1 GVKKV
6 KRGTERVKKGGIR
19 SGILGL
25 ISHHITLHHITLHHT
40 TFLGIDNLSLSIN
53 PTIHSLRTRVT
64 QINQSVLLYRKV
76 NEQLIAHYLHASVS
90 IFFLGS
96 AGFIYCTI
104 SAFMILLFP
113 IAETDTGKIGHH
125 PYFISY
131 DLLAKI
137 PAVGLTL
144 FMAIIGT
151 CISLVMI
158 KQALKDHKRTHSNA
172 R

>member
-53 PTIHSLRTRVT
+53 PTIHSL
-64 QINQSVLLYRKV
+64 L
-76 NEQLIAHYLHASVS
+76 S

-144 FMAIIGT
+144 YGYHRYLYLARH
-151 CISLVMI
+151 
-158 KQALKDHKRTHSNA
+158 ALKDHKRTHSNA